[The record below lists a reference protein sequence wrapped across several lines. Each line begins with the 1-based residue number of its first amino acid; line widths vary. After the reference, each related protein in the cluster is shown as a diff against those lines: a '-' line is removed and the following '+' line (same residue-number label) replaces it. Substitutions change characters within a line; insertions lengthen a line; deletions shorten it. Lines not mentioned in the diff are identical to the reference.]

1 MRLEHISITGFRS
14 IENLGHL
21 KIGAPTLLTG
31 HNDAGKSAS
40 LDAVRFLLN
49 AYPANDR
56 DRTYLSDAE
65 YCAAPTEDGVGEKS
79 SARQAGRVPLTCVEG
94 KFLLDEEEQAE
105 LGLPATARIR
115 RRFQDEGPAVYE
127 RFCDVPVDPRLQS
140 FSNLKVDGLK
150 GLVTELGLVPEGQTK
165 PLLLKALEVAASLAD
180 RIWQWEPVPTA
191 LVKALPKV
199 LSFDQAGQN
208 DAEQTIKSALQ
219 AAYEAHAS
227 QPDLKGKLG
236 ALEIELQEKLA
247 KDAAAIRQHIMDRC
261 SDIGQVTI
269 VPDVSFTSGL
279 KATQVSVTAKEGEGV
294 RLGEAGAG
302 RARRVA
308 LAVWEYTRGL
318 LAGPGVGNVVLLY
331 DEPDT
336 HLDYAHQRDLM
347 RLFREQCELPNIQM
361 VIATHS
367 MNLIDGVDIS
377 DVVHVRHEGH
387 RTVIDRLADESD
399 VGRHLGSVAASLGLR
414 NTVLLHERL
423 FVGVEGVSEQGAFPV
438 LFKLSMGRHLE
449 SCGIALWACRNNEGA
464 TDFAKFLVEHNREV
478 AFVIDADSK
487 TANNNALS
495 DKRLAAKGLDP
506 NRHALYIGNPKEFED
521 VFSDAQWVR
530 VANAKW
536 PRVDETPWTETHIS
550 DLRKL
555 KKFSDELLSMFKTES
570 SSGPMRKQQ
579 LTMEMA
585 MSLNTPKDVPEDLRA
600 VFEQLLTRA
609 T

>member
-14 IENLGHL
+14 IESLEHL

-49 AYPANDR
+49 AYPSNDR
-56 DRTYLSDAE
+56 DRTYLSEEDASPNE
-65 YCAAPTEDGVGEKS
+65 NEAGKESSVRPTN
-79 SARQAGRVPLTCVEG
+79 RVPLTCVEG
-94 KFLLDEEEQAE
+94 QFLLDAEEQVE
-105 LGLPATARIR
+105 LSLPATIQIR
-115 RRFQDEGPAVYE
+115 RRFQTDGPAVYE
-127 RFCDVPVDPRLQS
+127 RFCEVPLDSRLRA
-140 FSNLKVDGLK
+140 FSTLKVDGLK
-150 GLVTELGLVPEGQTK
+150 DLVAELGLDPEGKTK
-165 PLLLKALEVAASLAD
+165 PFLLKSLETAAELAEKL
-180 RIWQWEPVPTA
+180 WQWEPVPA
-191 LVKALPKV
+191 SLVKALPKV

-208 DAEQTIKSALQ
+208 DAEQTIKAALQ
-219 AAYEAHAS
+219 AAYEAHAG

-236 ALEIELQEKLA
+236 TLEVELQEKLA
-247 KDAAAIRQHIMDRC
+247 KDAAQIRQHIMDRC
-261 SDIGQVTI
+261 TDIGQVTI
-269 VPDVSFTSGL
+269 VPEVSFTSGL
-279 KATQVSVTAKEGEGV
+279 KATQVSVTAREGEGV

-464 TDFAKFLVEHNREV
+464 TDFAKFLVQHDREV

-487 TANNNALS
+487 TAGKNALS
-495 DKRLAAKGLDP
+495 DKRLEAKGLDP
-506 NRHALYIGNPKEFED
+506 NKHALYIGNPKEFED
-521 VFSDAQWVR
+521 IFSDAQWAN
-530 VANAKW
+530 VANSKW
-536 PRVDETPWTETHIS
+536 PRADERPWVEKDIS
-550 DLRKL
+550 VLRKSR
-555 KKFSDELLSMFKTES
+555 KFSDELLSMFKTES
-570 SSGPMRKQQ
+570 LSGPMRKQQ

-585 MSLNTPKDVPEDLRA
+585 MSLTTPEDVPEDLRA
-600 VFEQLLTRA
+600 VFDELLSRA
-609 T
+609 A